1 MPSEAQPLCIACGL
15 PTATVIYVYS
25 AVGHMVGHCEIPV
38 CAACGQ
44 KWQAQAWAEAE
55 LAVISPKLQDV
66 MIEQLFRQSTTST
79 VVQ

>member
-1 MPSEAQPLCIACGL
+1 MCLACGL
-15 PTATVIYVYS
+15 PTANVIHVHS
-25 AVGHMVGHCEIPV
+25 AVGNMAGHCEIPV

-44 KWQAQAWAEAE
+44 KWKAQAWTEAE